1 MNYFDYLQKQI
12 YIFALIILIYNV
24 TYYLA
29 IYFKWRSELLIPL
42 ENVIIGAIVFIFV
55 GAYFNY
61 LKDKKILL

>member
-1 MNYFDYLQKQI
+1 MKVFSYVWLSQSIIVLSSRVIPDLIWDPYYF
-12 YIFALIILIYNV
+12 V
-24 TYYLA
+24 
-29 IYFKWRSELLIPL
+29 